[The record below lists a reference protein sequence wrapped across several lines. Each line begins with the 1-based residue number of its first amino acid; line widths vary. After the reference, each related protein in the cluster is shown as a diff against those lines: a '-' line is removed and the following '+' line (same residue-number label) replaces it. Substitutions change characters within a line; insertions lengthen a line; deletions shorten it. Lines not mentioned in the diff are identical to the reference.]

1 MSVLENREKVE
12 KAITALRD
20 YNRAKM
26 LADKAGA
33 IVQEK
38 LSVLK
43 TMTGT
48 HANNAPAIE
57 EEVLRML
64 GTAAMNGV
72 FEQ

>member
-12 KAITALRD
+12 KAIAALRD

-26 LADKAGA
+26 TADKANGV
-33 IVQEK
+33 VQEK
-38 LSVLK
+38 LGVLK
-43 TMTGT
+43 TLTGA